1 MYTAMRTRL
10 THALVA
16 LALLVPAAGCDT
28 IESGDDDL
36 RAVETFVDGMGRDSD
51 DGAFRVMLWSES
63 GDLEVGRNDLV
74 LRLGFH
80 DPSDATAPGTG
91 IPNARIDV
99 DAWMPDADEAM
110 ASEPIVTYL
119 GDGEY
124 RIENVVL
131 GEDGVWNF
139 DFEVAVG
146 QHMHERVSL
155 AFTVE

>member
-1 MYTAMRTRL
+1 MRATFV
-10 THALVA
+10 HALLA
-16 LALLVPAAGCDT
+16 LALLVPAVGCDST
-28 IESGDDDL
+28 ESGDVET
-36 RAVETFVDGMGRDSD
+36 RAVENFVDGMGCDSD

-80 DPSDATAPGTG
+80 DPNDATAPGTG
-91 IPNARIDV
+91 IPDARIDL
-99 DAWMPDADEAM
+99 DAWMPGADEAM
-110 ASEPIVTYL
+110 ASEPVVTYL

-139 DFEVAVG
+139 DFEVQVG
-146 QHMHERVSL
+146 RHMHETVSL
-155 AFTVE
+155 AFEIE